1 MKSISTLVTEMIDED
16 LSIQDAMQRR
26 YANITAIS
34 RLLKPRLEETLGKK
48 VKIQAV
54 ITAAKRVKP
63 RYAVNSEEIL
73 KVVSESLVT
82 VRTDVAK
89 LVVERTKRAVQMV
102 ARALAEY
109 EEEFIHIAGGPTA
122 LTIILDRK
130 VADEVRGLFRGDEI
144 VDDRRNLAAITVQS
158 PKEIVE
164 TPGCAITFYNQ
175 VSRRHINIEDTSSCH
190 TDTIIVVGMDEAG
203 RAFTALSDII
213 SSTRR
218 IRGKESIKKNG

>member
-54 ITAAKRVKP
+54 ITAAKRVRP
-63 RYAVNSEEIL
+63 RYAVSSEEIL

-203 RAFTALSDII
+203 RAFTALNDII

-218 IRGKESIKKNG
+218 IRGRESIEKSG